1 MPGSYTQ
8 QISRKFTAGENLAAY
23 RVVVTGAGPVVNL
36 ADAGDIHPVG
46 TTGIDGA
53 VAKGAAVD
61 VTLWNAPGTRLVTAG
76 GIITAGAAVALAANG
91 KIVAATSETEY
102 YGIALEA
109 AAGDGAVIEV
119 LPIAGMA
126 AVPSGS

>member
-1 MPGSYTQ
+1 MSGSYTQ

-23 RVVVTGAGPVVNL
+23 RVVVPGAGTVVNL
-36 ADAGDIHPVG
+36 ADAGDTCLVG

-53 VAKGAAVD
+53 VASGAAVD

-102 YGIALEA
+102 YGVALEA

-119 LPIAGMA
+119 LPIVSMA
-126 AVPSGS
+126 AAPSGS